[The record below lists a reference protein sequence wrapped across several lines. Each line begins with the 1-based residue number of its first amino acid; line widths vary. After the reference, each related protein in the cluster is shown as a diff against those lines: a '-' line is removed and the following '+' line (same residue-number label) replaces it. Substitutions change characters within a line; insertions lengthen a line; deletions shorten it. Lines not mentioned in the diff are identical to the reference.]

1 MFCVLDQESKQQFT
15 KIIHEISG
23 YESIVQRDKADK
35 SFFHVY
41 GEQIQ
46 IGMRSIAMLLVCFQH
61 LMKRTE
67 KSSYMYKVDIAGGMI
82 ELTAIWLF
90 SLQVTS

>member
-46 IGMRSIAMLLVCFQH
+46 IGMRSIAMLLV
-61 LMKRTE
+61 R
-67 KSSYMYKVDIAGGMI
+67 KV
-82 ELTAIWLF
+82 
-90 SLQVTS
+90 VTCIRWTKINGHSWWHD

>member
-23 YESIVQRDKADK
+23 YESIVHRDKADK

-46 IGMRSIAMLLVCFQH
+46 IGMMSIAMLLVCFQH

-67 KSSYMYKVDIAGGMI
+67 KSSYMYMVNKNKRAQLVA
-82 ELTAIWLF
+82 
-90 SLQVTS
+90 

>member
-41 GEQIQ
+41 GEQIHV
-46 IGMRSIAMLLVCFQH
+46 IGMMYIAMLLVCFQH

-67 KSSYMYKVDIAGGMI
+67 KISYMYMVNKNKRAQLVA
-82 ELTAIWLF
+82 
-90 SLQVTS
+90 